1 MPSGIGKMLSM
12 HTTADPASQD
22 RRRGHFLVRRV
33 HLPRVL
39 GMALCALAT
48 LATLWAQPLHPL
60 VWPLTAYFV
69 GVWPHLAY
77 WWAMR
82 ARDPLAAEKTNL
94 WIDSA
99 HAGFC
104 IAAIGF
110 SIVPSV
116 ALFMATSLS
125 NATVGGWRFLARGF
139 SGHLAGVGLGLLVWG
154 LQWQP
159 HSTLVAQLGSVPLL
173 LVYPLL
179 MGWLMYRLA
188 SRLKESRRE
197 LRYLSEHDALSGV
210 RNRRYFDQHLRQVFS
225 QFQRHERQLS
235 LLVCDVDDFKR
246 VNDRH
251 GHAAGDT
258 VIRQFAVALAQCAR
272 AGDVVARLGGD
283 EFVAL
288 LSDTDAERAFHYAR
302 RVQERLC
309 VLLADSPALA
319 EITVSFGVA
328 MARRGMKD
336 HEQWLEQADK
346 ALYRCKA
353 QDRGGVCLS
362 DPARPEGP
370 RAR

>member
-1 MPSGIGKMLSM
+1 M
-12 HTTADPASQD
+12 HMASANDVAPDQ
-22 RRRGHFLVRRV
+22 RRGHFLVRRV
-33 HLPRVL
+33 YLPRAV
-39 GMALCALAT
+39 GTALCALAV
-48 LATLWAQPLHPL
+48 LATLWERPLHPL
-60 VWPLTAYFV
+60 VAPLTLYFV
-69 GVWPHLAY
+69 GVWPHLARY
-77 WWAMR
+77 WAMR
-82 ARDPLAAEKTNL
+82 AQDPLRAEKINL

-99 HAGFC
+99 HAGLC
-104 IAAIGF
+104 IAVIGF

-116 ALFMATSLS
+116 SLVLATSLS
-125 NATVGGWRFLARGF
+125 NATVGGWRFLLRGL
-139 SGHLAGVGLGLLVWG
+139 SGHASGVALGLGIWG
-154 LQWQP
+154 LHWQP
-159 HSTLVAQLGSVPLL
+159 HSSLAAQLGSVPLL

-235 LLVCDVDDFKR
+235 LLVCDVDHFKH

-251 GHAAGDT
+251 GHAAGDA
-258 VIRQFAVALAQCAR
+258 VIRHFAVALSQCAR

-288 LSDTDAERAFHYAR
+288 LSDTDAEHAFHYAR

-309 VLLADSPALA
+309 AQLAGSPALA
-319 EITVSFGVA
+319 DVTVSFGVA
-328 MARRGMKD
+328 MARSGMKD

-362 DPARPEGP
+362 DPVPPNVP
-370 RAR
+370 RTR